1 VCDRPVANDPPDALS
16 INLSVRART
25 GNLEAATLKSISALS
40 FIRSAPP
47 VFAHVDEWGE
57 GGESGALN
65 RGAATAG

>member
-1 VCDRPVANDPPDALS
+1 MCDRPVANDPPDALS

-47 VFAHVDEWGE
+47 PFSRMSTNGVK
-57 GGESGALN
+57 
-65 RGAATAG
+65 AAKAVL

>member
-47 VFAHVDEWGE
+47 FSRMSTNGVK
-57 GGESGALN
+57 
-65 RGAATAG
+65 AAKAVL